1 MLKAEYGDDESM
13 PQLVGLRDH
22 RRQLRRSRRQIRQVT
37 PVDTNETGYDVRA
50 PNAVTINVND
60 STIDIVPDQAVQPH
74 KSLLRKQHILRYR
87 AKLLVKTRRHR
98 STRKLRPPSLYNDR
112 ETIKSSTADTTISG
126 GFKSRRKAWSES
138 ALNDSF
144 SSIGSDSSG
153 NARWN
158 ITLSSPIALASV
170 GGRGGG
176 PILMG
181 GAPPLPERCP
191 GRRRR
196 GCVPHLR

>member
-1 MLKAEYGDDESM
+1 MTVLMQSYFQSLSLIDRSGRGDAKGEGCLLKAEYDDDESM

-126 GFKSRRKAWSES
+126 
-138 ALNDSF
+138 
-144 SSIGSDSSG
+144 
-153 NARWN
+153 
-158 ITLSSPIALASV
+158 
-170 GGRGGG
+170 
-176 PILMG
+176 
-181 GAPPLPERCP
+181 
-191 GRRRR
+191 
-196 GCVPHLR
+196 